1 MTHSPPAPDHAP
13 ARARSAL
20 IALGTRAGRFAR
32 GHRILTAVIAS
43 LVLILALALGDLGV
57 LAHRIRHVPV
67 AMPHHASALAE
78 GDTTVPY
85 DGETWLIIG
94 TDSRLSVPGGPDRY
108 GDASEDRAGERA
120 DVVVLLQPGPGSPR
134 ATVLPRDLTLSTGGL
149 QRERLAT
156 SYLKGPQGTVDLL
169 CSSLGVTTTHLVT
182 IDMAGFASVVD
193 AVGGLTLDIPEP
205 IRDELSGLDIPTAGT
220 RTLSGIDALA
230 LVRSRHPQI
239 LRDGQWTALGEAE
252 GAQRRSESTGLVMSA
267 LMKAL
272 AERAS
277 TPWGAHSLAHTVA
290 GRLTTDEGTGLVDLS
305 RLGWGLAGDGEDSQD
320 SQGASGLD
328 VMTVPAPT
336 QGDSFIAL
344 PTQETYSA
352 LSHRGYAPGTCAR

>member
-1 MTHSPPAPDHAP
+1 MSNSPTAPDRAP
-13 ARARSAL
+13 ARAPKAL
-20 IALGTRAGRFAR
+20 TALGARAGRFAR
-32 GHRILTAVIAS
+32 GHRALTAVIACLA
-43 LVLILALALGDLGV
+43 LVLALALGDLGL

-67 AMPHHASALAE
+67 TMPHHASALAE
-78 GDTTVPY
+78 GDATVPY
-85 DGETWLIIG
+85 EGETWLIVG

-120 DVVVLLQPGPGSPR
+120 DVVVLLQPGPGAPR
-134 ATVLPRDLTLSTGGL
+134 ATVLPRDLALPAGGL
-149 QRERLAT
+149 QRDRLAT
-156 SYLKGPQGTVDLL
+156 SYLKGPQSTVDLL
-169 CSSLGVTTTHLVT
+169 CSALGVTTTHLVT
-182 IDMAGFASVVD
+182 VDMAGFASIVD

-205 IRDELSGLDIPTAGT
+205 IRDEMSGLNIPTAGT

-267 LMKAL
+267 LMAAL
-272 AERAS
+272 ADRAS
-277 TPWGAHSLAHTVA
+277 TPWGARSLAHAVA
-290 GRLTTDEGTGLVDLS
+290 GTLTTDGGTGLIDLS
-305 RLGWGLAGDGEDSQD
+305 RLGWALAGATGSRDSQD
-320 SQGASGLD
+320 SQRLEIA
-328 VMTVPAPT
+328 TVPAPT

-352 LSHRGYAPGTCAR
+352 LSARGYAPGTCAP